1 MSNSQASDL
10 ASLPQKWS
18 EEMHS
23 IARQPILDPGGV
35 VYGYE
40 LLFHADAETDGN
52 EILASRAVL
61 DNIVLFGV
69 ERLTGGLPAFVRC
82 TAEALTERW
91 VSVLPPDQTVL
102 EIPECLEVTP
112 ELEAACRELKEA
124 GFWLALVDCTGTAEP
139 HPLLELLE
147 YIKTD
152 FSRLD
157 VAARQRMRQMVKGS
171 SISLVAEK
179 IDTTE
184 EYQIAQEE
192 GFTFFQGF
200 YFCHPE
206 LLHGTRIP
214 ANRMLQL
221 DMLRHLQKEPLD
233 LKKIGPV
240 VLRDAALVYRLLRLV
255 NSPMCAVRQEVTSI
269 ESAIMLLGEK
279 TFRRIANL
287 AILGEMNNGQPDE
300 LLHMALV
307 RARFCELSAP
317 HKGLDPAEQ
326 YMLGMFSLLPAMLRH
341 TMETLA
347 PELPLRAEIREALL
361 GKDTDERALLSW
373 IESHE
378 KNDVPVCCALA
389 KAHELN
395 QQRLTQFYVDAVV
408 WDATAPRRF
417 S

>member
-1 MSNSQASDL
+1 
-10 ASLPQKWS
+10 
-18 EEMHS
+18 
-23 IARQPILDPGGV
+23 
-35 VYGYE
+35 
-40 LLFHADAETDGN
+40 
-52 EILASRAVL
+52 
-61 DNIVLFGV
+61 
-69 ERLTGGLPAFVRC
+69 
-82 TAEALTERW
+82 
-91 VSVLPPDQTVL
+91 
-102 EIPECLEVTP
+102 
-112 ELEAACRELKEA
+112 
-124 GFWLALVDCTGTAEP
+124 
-139 HPLLELLE
+139 
-147 YIKTD
+147 
-152 FSRLD
+152 
-157 VAARQRMRQMVKGS
+157 
-171 SISLVAEK
+171 
-179 IDTTE
+179 
-184 EYQIAQEE
+184 
-192 GFTFFQGF
+192 
-200 YFCHPE
+200 
-206 LLHGTRIP
+206 
-214 ANRMLQL
+214 
-221 DMLRHLQKEPLD
+221 
-233 LKKIGPV
+233 